1 MAGRSS
7 VPLREHLHP
16 LLRRQLEEA
25 GIDPRGPLEP
35 VWRSLLETV
44 SATYERT
51 ARERELVEL
60 QREASAQELRRLHRE
75 VSDRCHQFATVIASL
90 DEAVVVLD
98 ADHVIEHV
106 NPQAEHLLQVPGGAP
121 AGRLVGKF
129 FWAVADRL
137 RLVDRKGHELLG
149 EMEAAAREGRA
160 WHADDVH
167 AIAGGTQV
175 TLSVTVTPIVGNGV
189 SAGTVITMRD
199 VTERARLEVELRHAT
214 KLEAVGQ
221 LAAGI
226 AHEINTPI
234 QFIGDNVTFLAD
246 GFRALASLVSEYQA
260 ALDPAG
266 PPRSH
271 AERLEALRAATAA
284 ADLEYLL
291 SEVPAAVTQT
301 LEGVERV
308 ATIVR
313 AMKAFGHPDTGQRAP
328 ADINA
333 AIANTLVVARNE
345 TKYVADVS
353 FEAGDLPLVPCFL
366 GDLNQVFLNLVVNA
380 AHAVADRM
388 AVTGERGTIHVRTY
402 RDGDDAVVE
411 VADTGCGIPPEIAD
425 RVFDPFFTTKEVGRG
440 TGQGLALARAVVDR
454 HGGSITF
461 QSRVGE
467 GTTFTVRLPIEPT
480 PDSTAEGAVA

>member
-1 MAGRSS
+1 
-7 VPLREHLHP
+7 
-16 LLRRQLEEA
+16 LRRQLDEA
-25 GIDPRGPLEP
+25 GIGHEAAGDAR
-35 VWRSLLETV
+35 WAALLTDV
-44 SATYERT
+44 SATYERM
-51 ARERELVEL
+51 AHERELVRL
-60 QREASAQELRRLHRE
+60 QMEASERELRRLHAE
-75 VSDRCHQFATVIASL
+75 VSARCQQFAAVIASL
-90 DEAVVVLD
+90 DEAVIVLD
-98 ADHVIEHV
+98 GQHHV
-106 NPQAEHLLQVPGGAP
+106 EHLNPEAERLLQAAAGGL
-121 AGRLVGKF
+121 AGRE
-129 FWAVADRL
+129 FWAAAGRL
-137 RLVDRKGHELLG
+137 RLVDRRGTDVLS

-160 WHADDVH
+160 WRADDVH
-167 AIAGGTQV
+167 GIVAGEQV
-175 TLSVTVTPIVGNGV
+175 TLSVTVTPVLERG
-189 SAGTVITMRD
+189 APTGTVIALRD

-234 QFIGDNVTFLAD
+234 QFIGDNVTFLAE
-246 GFRALASLVSEYQA
+246 GFRALAALIAEYQS
-260 ALDPAG
+260 ALDPNG

-271 AERLEALRAATAA
+271 AERLAALRAATDA

-291 SEVPAAVTQT
+291 EEVPAAVSQT

-313 AMKAFGHPDTGQRAP
+313 AMKAFGHPDTGQRTP

-353 FEAGDLPLVPCFL
+353 FDAGELPLVPCYL
-366 GDLNQVFLNLVVNA
+366 GDLNQVFLNLLVNA

-388 AVTGERGTIHVRTY
+388 AVTGERGSIHLRTY
-402 RDGDDAVVE
+402 RDGDDVVIE
-411 VADTGCGIPPEIAD
+411 VADTGCGIRPEIAD

-454 HGGSITF
+454 HGGSISF
-461 QSRVGE
+461 ESRVGE
-467 GTTFTVRLPIEPT
+467 GTTFRVRLPIEP
-480 PDSTAEGAVA
+480 VADPAPEEALR